1 MMRIVFWGTYD
12 LGKPRVRIM
21 LRGLR
26 ENGLE
31 VIECHRD
38 IWKGTEDKSQLY
50 WQKKTRIAV
59 RWLLAYP
66 FLILCYLKQPKHDVV
81 IVGYLGHL
89 DVLVLW
95 FFAKLRGTPVV
106 WDAFLSLYDTAVCDR
121 KLFRPNSVPA
131 RLLYG
136 LEWLA
141 CRAARLVLLDTA
153 THATY
158 FGERY
163 KIPPEKLTHVF
174 AGVEPEFFPYREPQT
189 QSGSITVLFYG
200 QFIPLHGIE
209 TIVEA
214 ARELEDRPI
223 KWIIVGHGQEA
234 PKISKMLALKPLPS
248 LLWVPWVPYHE
259 LSTWIAQADICLGIF
274 GKSDKASRV
283 IPNKVFQVLAS
294 GKPLI
299 TGDTPAIRELL
310 SPEMEGVYLTPVGD
324 AHALAD
330 TVANWNMV
338 KRLNKRF
345 HVSLLKQILPDA
357 IGANL
362 LEHINKIVHV
372 KYV

>member
-1 MMRIVFWGTYD
+1 MRIVFWGTYD

-26 ENGLE
+26 ENGVE

-50 WQKKTRIAV
+50 WQKKMRIAG

-66 FLILCYLKQPKHDVV
+66 FLILCYLKQPKHDLV

-106 WDAFLSLYDTAVCDR
+106 WDVFLSLYDTVVRDR
-121 KLFRPNSVPA
+121 KLFRPGSVPA

-136 LEWLA
+136 LEWIA
-141 CRAARLVLLDTA
+141 SRASSLVLLDTA

-163 KIPPEKLTHVF
+163 KIPAEKLAYVF
-174 AGVEPEFFPYREPQT
+174 VGVEPEFFPYREPQT
-189 QSGSITVLFYG
+189 QSAFVTVLFYG

-223 KWIIVGHGQEA
+223 KWIMIGQGQEGL
-234 PKISKMLALKPLPS
+234 KISKILALKPLAS
-248 LLWVPWVPYHE
+248 LLWIPWVPYHE
-259 LSTWIAQADICLGIF
+259 LSAWIAQADICLGIF
-274 GKSDKASRV
+274 GKSGKASRV

-310 SPEMEGVYLTPVGD
+310 SPEMEGVYLIPVGD

-338 KRLNKRF
+338 KRQNKRF
-345 HVSLLKQILPDA
+345 HVPLCDQIVPYAIGTGLLK
-357 IGANL
+357 
-362 LEHINKIVHV
+362 HINKIVKMKHV
-372 KYV
+372 